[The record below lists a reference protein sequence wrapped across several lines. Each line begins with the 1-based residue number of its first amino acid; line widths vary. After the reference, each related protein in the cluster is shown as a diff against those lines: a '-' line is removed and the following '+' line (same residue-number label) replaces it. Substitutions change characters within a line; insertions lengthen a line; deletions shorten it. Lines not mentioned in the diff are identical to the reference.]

1 MPAATATS
9 KAPSTTLAAAPPR
22 SRTKIGHRSSLEFL
36 GGGIAPPSPASKT
49 KFKSDA
55 LLNPRDAASAS
66 VFDEGADETAKIAVP
81 KVKAAEKSKK
91 RSLKTTIRGGEST
104 LHSRGKSNE
113 PATKIESIQS
123 AESQT
128 RSSSQV
134 TPKANGANKQ
144 QRSSLPS
151 FSPIDYRPQNHDAIV
166 ADSPE
171 TTSMLKSYVEQ
182 WSKPPSDDNEY
193 ADHDATIDKGT
204 QPILEMNL
212 HDGPLPSSWENNV
225 HSPAMA
231 YENLDVE
238 YGRLALIK
246 QDLERK
252 MQVRELNARA
262 HGGVTEISERPNPL
276 VEQHFSTT
284 MSDRMNDMGPST
296 PGVRDSLEHE
306 YGQLTFFKRQLERK
320 MQMQNH
326 DARNLDPWMPRAS
339 FPETTND
346 NAVATW
352 EGIAGRD
359 ETPSRE
365 DVAFGEMAYRRR
377 MAELGTP
384 MINFLVRPTDDGDYA
399 ATNYKDGKNYYN
411 NYDSAYARSPSKAK
425 TKKRR
430 KRRVVETITRVIHEE
445 SEEEGLASTGGG
457 GHGWNLKDHRP
468 SSEKRHGDDRH
479 TNYRKDPDVE
489 PSGYSM
495 GRIFS
500 PKKEARKPRNS
511 GKDYNAYDESDS
523 DSSDSLDNHE
533 RRSLKPKGW
542 MRKETLPPRSE
553 STYSTLPVKKRQ
565 KRNRFQMSQPSMLES
580 LH

>member
-1 MPAATATS
+1 M
-9 KAPSTTLAAAPPR
+9 
-22 SRTKIGHRSSLEFL
+22 
-36 GGGIAPPSPASKT
+36 SPER
-49 KFKSDA
+49 KFEPDA

-81 KVKAAEKSKK
+81 KVKAAENSKK
-91 RSLKTTIRGGEST
+91 RSVKTTIHGGEST
-104 LHSRGKSNE
+104 LYSRGKSNE
-113 PATKIESIQS
+113 PATKIEYIQS
-123 AESQT
+123 AESRT

-134 TPKANGANKQ
+134 TPKANGANKP

-151 FSPIDYRPQNHDAIV
+151 FSPIDYRPQNHDANV
-166 ADSPE
+166 ADSPK

-182 WSKPPSDDNEY
+182 WSQPPSDNEY
-193 ADHDATIDKGT
+193 ADHDATIDKRT
-204 QPILEMNL
+204 QPILEMNRTDSTGI

-252 MQVRELNARA
+252 IQVRDLNARA

-284 MSDRMNDMGPST
+284 MSDRKNDMGPSI

-346 NAVATW
+346 NAVATR

-384 MINFLVRPTDDGDYA
+384 MIKFLVRPTDDGDYA
-399 ATNYKDGKNYYN
+399 ATNYKDGKNDFAKHHPDHYYK

-445 SEEEGLASTGGG
+445 SEEEGSASTGGG

-468 SSEKRHGDDRH
+468 RTDRCSSSEKRHGEYRH
-479 TNYRKDPDVE
+479 TNYRKDPNVE
-489 PSGYSM
+489 PSGYSR

-511 GKDYNAYDESDS
+511 GKDYTAYDESDI

-553 STYSTLPVKKRQ
+553 STDSTLPEKKRQ
-565 KRNRFQMSQPSMLES
+565 KRNQDLNNRNRIQMSQPSMLES

>member
-1 MPAATATS
+1 M
-9 KAPSTTLAAAPPR
+9 
-22 SRTKIGHRSSLEFL
+22 
-36 GGGIAPPSPASKT
+36 SPKR
-49 KFKSDA
+49 KLKSDA

-66 VFDEGADETAKIAVP
+66 VFDEGADETTKIAVP
-81 KVKAAEKSKK
+81 EVKAAENSKK
-91 RSLKTTIRGGEST
+91 RSAKTTVHGGEST
-104 LHSRGKSNE
+104 LYSRGKSNK
-113 PATKIESIQS
+113 PATKIESIKS
-123 AESQT
+123 AESQN
-128 RSSSQV
+128 RSSSQI
-134 TPKANGANKQ
+134 TPKANGADKP

-151 FSPIDYRPQNHDAIV
+151 FSPIDYRPQNHHANV

-182 WSKPPSDDNEY
+182 WSKPPSDDNDY
-193 ADHDATIDKGT
+193 ATIDKRT
-204 QPILEMNL
+204 QPILELNRTDSTGI
-212 HDGPLPSSWENNV
+212 HDGPLLSSWENNV
-225 HSPAMA
+225 PSPAMA

-262 HGGVTEISERPNPL
+262 HGGVTEISERPNPR

-284 MSDRMNDMGPST
+284 MSDRKNDMGPPT

-339 FPETTND
+339 FPETAND
-346 NAVATW
+346 NAVAIR

-399 ATNYKDGKNYYN
+399 TTNYKDGKNDFAKHHSDHYYQ
-411 NYDSAYARSPSKAK
+411 NYDNAYVRSPSKAK

-445 SEEEGLASTGGG
+445 SEEEGSASTGGG
-457 GHGWNLKDHRP
+457 GHGWNLKNRRR
-468 SSEKRHGDDRH
+468 SEKRHGVDRH
-479 TNYRKDPDVE
+479 TNYRGKVPDAE
-489 PSGYSM
+489 PSDYSKE
-495 GRIFS
+495 RIFS
-500 PKKEARKPRNS
+500 PKIEARKPRNS
-511 GKDYNAYDESDS
+511 GKDYNAYGESDS
-523 DSSDSLDNHE
+523 DSSESLDGHY
-533 RRSLKPKGW
+533 RRSFKPKGW
-542 MRKETLPPRSE
+542 MRKETLPPRNE
-553 STYSTLPVKKRQ
+553 STYSTLPEKKRQ
-565 KRNRFQMSQPSMLES
+565 KRNQDLNNRNRFQMSQPSMLES